1 MISPELLTLVKK
13 QDQKACKQVF
23 DLFAGRLL
31 AIAKRYLGDGPE
43 AEDASTMA
51 FVKIFQN
58 AGKTDFPNPG
68 AFVGWMKRIVI
79 NESLMLLR
87 KRSSFKMV
95 PDDELRHVS
104 IEPDA
109 IQKLT
114 AAEIMDI
121 VKELPVGYR
130 TVFSLYVVEGYTH
143 KEIAKELGISEGT
156 SKSQLN
162 HAKKLL
168 RTKMLK
174 AYGKE
179 ARY

>member
-23 DLFAGRLL
+23 DLFGGRFL
-31 AIAKRYLGDGPE
+31 AMAKRYLGDGPE
-43 AEDASTMA
+43 AEDASTIA

-58 AGKTDFPNPG
+58 VAKTDFPNPG

-79 NESLMLLR
+79 NECLMVLR
-87 KRSSFKMV
+87 KRSSFKIV
-95 PDDELRHVS
+95 PDDELKYVS
-104 IEPDA
+104 IEPDT
-109 IQKLT
+109 IQSIT
-114 AAEIMDI
+114 VEEIMEI
-121 VKELPVGYR
+121 VRELPVGYR
-130 TVFSLYVVEGYTH
+130 TVFNLFVVEGYSH
-143 KEIAKELGISEGT
+143 KEIAEHLGISEGT